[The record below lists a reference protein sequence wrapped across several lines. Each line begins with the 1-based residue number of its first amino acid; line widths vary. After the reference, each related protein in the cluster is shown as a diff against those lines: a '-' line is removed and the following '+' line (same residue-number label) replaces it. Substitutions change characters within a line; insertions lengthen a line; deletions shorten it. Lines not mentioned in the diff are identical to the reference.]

1 MSVRLKI
8 ILIVLPLLI
17 ITLVLSSIASSLSA
31 RNGITRVAVELLAF
45 KAQDMKSYL
54 ENQWNL
60 LVENQLDRQS
70 EYILTVQRGVWRCC

>member
-1 MSVRLKI
+1 VSVRLKI

-17 ITLVLSSIASSLSA
+17 ITLVLSSVASSLSA

-45 KAQDMKSYL
+45 KAQDMKGYL

-60 LVENQLDRQS
+60 LVENQLDRRPDLRAKPHQ
-70 EYILTVQRGVWRCC
+70 Q